1 MKYIPCVAI
10 LDIREGH
17 CLMGDS
23 SEQEPIPSHQGRDEG
38 SLEPGRVLPWKESG
52 GQGAAAPPAHSG
64 ATQHEPQS
72 SLPDPYA
79 ALQAIYSSEH
89 GSGTASAENGAG
101 RQASAPGIEDGYP
114 ILKALYLSHRD
125 DDASRSVSEPG
136 TPDHIA
142 GAEPPEVVP
151 PEASDPVAE
160 AALPAETSD
169 AETRAPVE
177 PAPVVEAVPARA
189 VNPTH
194 IYIAA
199 AVGLGVLLG
208 VIFAASSWFEDR
220 ANGPY
225 DLGQVSSATVGLQG
239 HLYTKWDEKLEY
251 RLTLEPIDSAR
262 HAQFALAVTNPARPL
277 SIAIQLKDA
286 LGFVTCGREILVK
299 FDARK
304 AAALN
309 LPVPG
314 TQPGSASANPAAADF
329 DRLAA
334 QELDRQKGK
343 DIFQNETGPDGL
355 ASAISAQGELP
366 CTRKAY
372 ESTVAWSFSPNF
384 PLVDEQDDWFKRQ
397 SEPPVSMARQAAAAR
412 RRARPASEE
421 EQSAF
426 YIEGDE
432 VMAAI
437 DASAG
442 TIETNGGKTF
452 LIDKPAGQALAPGW
466 QVYPA
471 NLHYRCD
478 QSDICTLTRGNSA
491 GVLHARLKR

>member
-1 MKYIPCVAI
+1 
-10 LDIREGH
+10 
-17 CLMGDS
+17 MGDS
-23 SEQEPIPSHQGRDEG
+23 SEQGPIPNHQGRDEG

-52 GQGAAAPPAHSG
+52 GQGAAATPAQSG
-64 ATQHEPQS
+64 ANQNEPQS
-72 SLPDPYA
+72 SLQDPYA
-79 ALQAIYSSEH
+79 VLQAIYSSEH
-89 GSGTASAENGAG
+89 GSVATSTENGAG

-125 DDASRSVSEPG
+125 EDGSRSASEPG
-136 TPDHIA
+136 TP
-142 GAEPPEVVP
+142 EREPSVQPPEPVP
-151 PEASDPVAE
+151 PEAADPAVK
-160 AALPAETSD
+160 AAPPAGEDDPETLAD
-169 AETRAPVE
+169 VD
-177 PAPVVEAVPARA
+177 PAPQVEAVSNRA
-189 VNPTH
+189 LNPTH

-199 AVGLGVLLG
+199 AVGFGILLG
-208 VIFAASSWFEDR
+208 VIFAASSWFENR

-225 DLGQVSSATVGLQG
+225 DLGQVSSAAVGLQG
-239 HLYTKWDEKLEY
+239 QLYTKWDEKLEY
-251 RLTLEPIDSAR
+251 RLTLEPIDSPR
-262 HAQFALAVTNPARPL
+262 HAQFALAVTHPARPL
-277 SIAIQLKDA
+277 SIVIQLKDA

-299 FDARK
+299 FDARN

-309 LPVPG
+309 LPIPG
-314 TQPGSASANPAAADF
+314 AQPGSASASPAAADF

-343 DIFQNETGPDGL
+343 DIFQNEIGPDGL
-355 ASAISAQGELP
+355 ASSISAQGELP

-372 ESTVAWSFSPNF
+372 DSTVAWSFSLNF
-384 PLVDEQDDWFKRQ
+384 PLIDEQDDWFRRQ
-397 SEPPVSMARQAAAAR
+397 TQPQASVARQTAAAR
-412 RRARPASEE
+412 RRARPTNEE

-426 YIEGDE
+426 YVEGDE
-432 VMAAI
+432 VMAGF